1 MKETLTKALID
12 HMIEEST
19 NLPTLKRVNKFSVKQ
34 GKMLPKQLK
43 HSLMSIKNF
52 FFVALA
58 VSCFVF
64 TPSVSQAQP
73 DGEKLFKSKCATCH
87 KANEKKLIGPGL
99 KGATERLE
107 MEWLI
112 PWVQNSAALIK
123 SGDSYANQIY
133 EEYNKVAMTAFPELK
148 DEDVVAIFAYVDEVN
163 AAPVA
168 GVAGGPEVV
177 QEPQEPANNSWI
189 YILALIVFGI
199 LLYILTRVKG
209 GMEYA
214 LREKEGVAHPAPQ
227 TVSESIG
234 SWINDNSKV
243 VILVVIALLVMGSV
257 DGWNRLAG
265 IGVYQ
270 GYQPEQPIKF
280 SHKLHAGINKIDCQ
294 YCHSG
299 AEKSKHANIPSAN
312 VCMNCHVAINE
323 GPQYG
328 EEEIAK
334 IYTALDYDPD
344 TKEYGDN
351 PQPIKWVRVHNLP
364 DLAYFNHAQHVNVG
378 QIECQECHGKI
389 EEMEVVSQH
398 SDLTMGWCIDC
409 HRTTN
414 VKMEG
419 NAYYDELHAYLVE
432 KHGEEAQITV
442 DKIGGLE
449 CAKCH
454 Y

>member
-1 MKETLTKALID
+1 
-12 HMIEEST
+12 MIEEST
-19 NLPTLKRVNKFSVKQ
+19 NLPTLKRVNKFSFKS
-34 GKMLPKQLK
+34 GMNLPKLLK
-43 HSLMSIKNF
+43 KSIQSFKYCSLLAIAIFS
-52 FFVALA
+52 FVL
-58 VSCFVF
+58 S
-64 TPSVSQAQP
+64 PSLIQAQP
-73 DGEKLFKSKCATCH
+73 DGKKLFQQCATCH
-87 KANEKKLIGPGL
+87 KTNDKKLIGPGL
-99 KGATERLE
+99 KGATERLD

-112 PWVQNSAALIK
+112 PWVRNSAEMIK
-123 SGDSYANQIY
+123 SGDAYANQIY
-133 EEYNKVAMTAFPELK
+133 KEYNGVAMTAFPSLT
-148 DEDVVAIFAYVDEVN
+148 DEEIKAIFAYVDETN
-163 AAPVA
+163 AAPA
-168 GVAGGPEVV
+168 ADAGGGGVTAAAPV
-177 QEPQEPANNSWI
+177 EPANNSWI
-189 YILALIVFGI
+189 YILALVVFGI
-199 LLYILTRVKG
+199 LLYILTRVKS

-214 LREKEGVAHPAPQ
+214 IREKEGIAHPEPQ

-234 SWINDNSKV
+234 NWISDNNKI
-243 VILVVIALLVMGSV
+243 VILAVIVLLVMGSV

-280 SHKLHAGINKIDCQ
+280 SHQLHAGINKIDCK

-312 VCMNCHVAINE
+312 VCMNCHVAISE

-328 EEEIAK
+328 ETEIAK
-334 IYTALDYDPD
+334 IYEALDYDPD
-344 TKEYGDN
+344 TKIYGDN
-351 PQPIKWVRVHNLP
+351 PKPIQWVRVHTLP
-364 DLAYFNHAQHVNVG
+364 DLAYFNHAQHVTVG

-389 EEMEVVSQH
+389 EEMEVVQQH
-398 SDLTMGWCIDC
+398 AQLTMGWCIDC
-409 HRTTN
+409 HRTTE

-419 NAYYDELHAYLVE
+419 NAYYDDYHAYLVE